1 MSEYGYKVNKIETLN
16 DISSDCSFWYEY
28 KGLNFLS
35 KRKSINENLV
45 VIFHGCIPE
54 KTSNVFRGY
63 DFVIENTD
71 IVCVSNMLTNIYPD
85 LRVSW
90 YLSSKKYDVHGLC
103 MELFR
108 YLLDNKTYKNIIFTG
123 TSAASYPSIRYAS
136 IFNKTAIT
144 SNPQI
149 YLELNL
155 LYKNAKNRINIE
167 NDDFIYDERD
177 IENIIKNNNPQK
189 IILYQNTLDHDDDKY
204 STFVKFMNNGYSD
217 IFEFI
222 PFKGP
227 HVCAPNKTQHHYN
240 FPNNKNHLTILREY
254 LAKMTIS

>member
-1 MSEYGYKVNKIETLN
+1 MTKYGYNVNKIQTLN
-16 DISSDCSFWYEY
+16 DISNNGSFWYEY
-28 KGLNFLS
+28 KNLNFLS
-35 KRKSINENLV
+35 KCNSINKNLV
-45 VIFHGCIPE
+45 VVFHGGIPE
-54 KTSNVFRGY
+54 NTRNVFRGY

-108 YLLDNKTYKNIIFTG
+108 YLLDNKTYKNVIFTG
-123 TSAASYPSIRYAS
+123 SSAASYPSMRYAC
-136 IFNKTAIT
+136 IFNKTAII

-149 YLELNL
+149 YLELNS
-155 LYKNAKNRINIE
+155 LYKNAKNRINRE

-177 IENIIKNNNPQK
+177 IENIIKNNKPQK
-189 IILYQNTLDHDDDKY
+189 IILYQNTLDTDNY
-204 STFVKFMNNGYSD
+204 SIFVEFMNNVFSD

-227 HVCAPNKTQHHYN
+227 DVCAPDKTQHHYN
-240 FPNNKNHLTILREY
+240 FPNNKNHLTILKEY
-254 LAKMTIS
+254 IANN